1 MRHVTPVLVIS
12 FVLAGCGADQKTPT
26 APTPAD
32 APASSPTYTVSGV
45 VVESAVTNPRPVAGA
60 RIQGWISVPGMS
72 YGLFR
77 LPTTDAQGRYQI
89 SSVPEGILH
98 VNAFKDGYVQPC
110 LAGVRVDRDAEL
122 EVELAPISA
131 PRPTK
136 VEPST
141 LSGTVFEA
149 ISGRRQPIE
158 GSRSGRAVAGF
169 PDRRNR

>member
-131 PRPTK
+131 PTSAPLDG
-136 VEPST
+136 
-141 LSGTVFEA
+141 LSSSGDGFEH
-149 ISGRRQPIE
+149 
-158 GSRSGRAVAGF
+158 GSRER
-169 PDRRNR
+169 